1 LKIRIF
7 YEDVNFRLD
16 GWRNIKKLIEK
27 VIRGENKIPGDLIFI
42 LTNNKVVRKL
52 NKEFLKHNY
61 NTDVISFDWDG
72 DENINGEIYISVET
86 VKLNSLNYKVS
97 YKSELVRVIVH
108 GVLHLCG
115 YNDKSIKEKE
125 EIRRRED
132 YWLRIYE
139 KIE

>member
-72 DENINGEIYISVET
+72 DENINGEVYISIET

-132 YWLRIYE
+132 YWLSIYE
-139 KIE
+139 KIK